1 MSFFN
6 SPEGKLKKYTKQI
19 KELNRSNHQQKLFDF
34 CQRILEKHFNDF
46 KMINNICGILE
57 LEKLNVLAEV
67 FITRLIEIDPDN
79 AIAYVSKAL
88 ILINQGK
95 NEEGFAYFDIAI
107 SMRPNDTTI
116 LVDKAVALQVIGL
129 HQEAIDLFKRVLRKY
144 PTQVATINALVYSL
158 LAEKKFEEVKE
169 YNEKALKINPSDP
182 EALSQKQELQ
192 NVFGRNF

>member
-19 KELNRSNHQQKLFDF
+19 KELNRSNHQRKLFDF
-34 CQRILEKHFNDF
+34 CQRIFKKHFNDF
-46 KMINNICGILE
+46 KMLSSICGILE
-57 LEKLNVLAEV
+57 LEKLNVLAEF
-67 FITRLIEIDPDN
+67 FINRLIEIDPDI
-79 AIAYVSKAL
+79 AIAYVRKAL

-95 NEEGFAYFDIAI
+95 NEECFANFDIAI
-107 SMRPNDTTI
+107 SMDPNDTTI
-116 LVDKAVALQVIGL
+116 LVDKAEALQVIGL
-129 HQEAIDLFKRVLRKY
+129 HQEAIDLFERVLRKY
-144 PTQVATINALVYSL
+144 PYQVATINALVYSL

-182 EALSQKQELQ
+182 VALSQKQELQ

>member
-46 KMINNICGILE
+46 KMLSSICGILE

-116 LVDKAVALQVIGL
+116 LVDKAVALQEIGL